1 MFSKRCKEHMFDE
14 ENMTRWQHFKR
25 AMGFA
30 LMSWGICWRVV
41 VHAFIP
47 CLYTRYA
54 SNKFKEVAK
63 TLK

>member
-1 MFSKRCKEHMFDE
+1 MDYEGL
-14 ENMTRWQHFKR
+14 TRVQHFKR

-30 LMSWGICWRVV
+30 WMSWGICWRVV